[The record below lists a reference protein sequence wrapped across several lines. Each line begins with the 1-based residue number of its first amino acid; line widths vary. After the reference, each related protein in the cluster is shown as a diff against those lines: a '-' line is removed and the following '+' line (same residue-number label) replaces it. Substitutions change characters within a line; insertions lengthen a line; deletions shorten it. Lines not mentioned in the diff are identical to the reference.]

1 MDDRYPAAVAAL
13 RETMDEYDEDMH
25 VVAASAAEIFVKEL
39 DKGDDSFLQGVD
51 REQATKVLFVLTTAL
66 VLVRDQMI
74 KNSEHLLEVQE
85 EDITCEDDDCEYTHE
100 EVDSDRVLAIIDG
113 YEVAIAAAVGNTLTL
128 ADLAEDSDPDMFDH
142 VIEMANSLG
151 EDVNDGDEWPGWT
164 TAEWLEDGTLF
175 ITYENPDNE
184 VRTAKYRVTRI
195 EG

>member
-74 KNSEHLLEVQE
+74 KDSEHLLEVQE

-113 YEVAIAAAVGNTLTL
+113 YEVAIAAAVGTTLTL
-128 ADLAEDSDPDMFDH
+128 ADLAEDSDPDNFDWSSH
-142 VIEMANSLG
+142 
-151 EDVNDGDEWPGWT
+151 
-164 TAEWLEDGTLF
+164 GT
-175 ITYENPDNE
+175 
-184 VRTAKYRVTRI
+184 R
-195 EG
+195 